1 VTDLE
6 QLLVDRAKV
15 DPAWAGVLLVYLT
28 GRDELPPTFTDRAPA
43 ARGE

>member
-1 VTDLE
+1 MTDLE

-28 GRDELPPTFTDRAPA
+28 GRDELPGAFTNRAPA